1 MQNHVTVIPQDKT
14 ILIDGRGLVF
24 DFAAPAALRALQW
37 HDGAGHIEFND
48 GAPNRPLS
56 TKDYAAEVAPFV
68 DVWLAEKARLEEEA
82 NRPPT
87 PEEQLEA
94 LTLAIQAHLDAFART
109 RNYDG
114 IMSAATYA
122 TSTVEK
128 FRAEG
133 QYAVEARDL
142 TWAKGYEIMGAVMS
156 GARPMPTLDEV
167 IAELPALAWP
177 GGEA

>member
-1 MQNHVTVIPQDKT
+1 MSNTYYSP
-14 ILIDGRGLVF
+14 DGNPEIWETKPDGYF
-24 DFAAPAALRALQW
+24 TPEEWQEAHPAP
-37 HDGAGHIEFND
+37 E
-48 GAPNRPLS
+48 PEPL
-56 TKDYAAEVAPFV
+56 
-68 DVWLAEKARLEEEA
+68 
-82 NRPPT
+82 T

-94 LTLAIQAHLDAFART
+94 FTAAIQAHLDAFART

-142 TWAKGYEIMGAVMS
+142 TWAKGYEIMDDVLS
-156 GARPMPTLDEV
+156 ETRPMPTLEEV
-167 IAELPALAWP
+167 IAELPELKWP
-177 GGEA
+177 DGEA

>member
-1 MQNHVTVIPQDKT
+1 MEDTNTYYSPEGNPEVWEIKPAGYFTVEEWQ
-14 ILIDGRGLVF
+14 
-24 DFAAPAALRALQW
+24 AAHPAPKP
-37 HDGAGHIEFND
+37 E
-48 GAPNRPLS
+48 P
-56 TKDYAAEVAPFV
+56 YA
-68 DVWLAEKARLEEEA
+68 
-82 NRPPT
+82 PT

-94 LTLAIQAHLDAFART
+94 FTFAIQAHLDAFART

-122 TSTVEK
+122 TSTVPK

-133 QYAVEARDL
+133 QYAVEARDA
-142 TWAKGYEIMGAVMS
+142 TWANGYEIMGAVMS

-177 GGEA
+177 GG